1 MLRNEKILITGPSSQ
16 VAFPIARALA
26 GENTVY
32 GLARLSA
39 AADRERLEA
48 VGVRCIQS
56 DLDLTRMHEY
66 LGRTKVPWRDGIRRM
81 LHARHPRRCPA
92 A

>member
-1 MLRNEKILITGPSSQ
+1 MGFIPLEAKMLRNEKILITGPSSQ

-56 DLDLTRMHEY
+56 DLATDSF
-66 LGRTKVPWRDGIRRM
+66 
-81 LHARHPRRCPA
+81 ACPMISPTSSTSRW
-92 A
+92 